1 MAIKISN
8 TTVIADSRS
17 LTNIVDV
24 SSSGISTLGTV
35 RISNG
40 IVTATSGVVTYYG
53 DGKFLTGVG
62 VGIQSGGQQIGAGI
76 TQLNFVGTG
85 NTFRVSGNTVDIGIA
100 GGGGGKLQV
109 RSQNT
114 IAGSAI
120 TTLNFGSGTVT
131 ADDTTGIA
139 TFTVSLS
146 RSLSISPRS
155 GGAINIDVSAGV
167 ATVLSRTG
175 NVNISV

>member
-35 RISNG
+35 KISNG

-53 DGKFLTGVG
+53 DGTFLTGVG

-100 GGGGGKLQV
+100 GGGGKFQIQ
-109 RSQNT
+109 SQGAIT
-114 IAGSAI
+114 GSAI
-120 TTLNFGSGTVT
+120 TTINFATGVVQSDDGSGISTIT
-131 ADDTTGIA
+131 I
-139 TFTVSLS
+139 SLS
-146 RSLSISPRS
+146 RSLSISGRFGSPTS
-155 GGAINIDVSAGV
+155 VDVSAGV

-175 NVNISV
+175 NVNISI